1 MTKGFSL
8 VEMLVAVVIIGILAF
23 YGVTGYQVA
32 ADKARFETHRSLV
45 EAVARAEHAYYYGAG
60 EYTNDLSIL
69 AVHIPAEDPIHW
81 KDVQTGESLPGFY
94 TDKEESVFYRLEV
107 QEDGK
112 QLLLVVT
119 PITPNDFPV
128 QYVTVLIEGETK
140 WRNCLALDGTFS
152 RGRRLCKA
160 LGGKEYEK
168 GGFFL

>member
-23 YGVTGYQVA
+23 YGVTSYQVA

-94 TDKEESVFYRLEV
+94 TDKEESVFTAWKYRRTASSCCWWLPRLP
-107 QEDGK
+107 Q
-112 QLLLVVT
+112 T
-119 PITPNDFPV
+119 
-128 QYVTVLIEGETK
+128 
-140 WRNCLALDGTFS
+140 TF
-152 RGRRLCKA
+152 RFNMLPC
-160 LGGKEYEK
+160 
-168 GGFFL
+168 